1 MKAFQ
6 LTFTALLPAAI
17 ALLATG
23 CKSSRSNHNNSYANS
38 PQTSQAA
45 SGDSAYQQ
53 QTPYVAD
60 NGSQNQ
66 GGAGQPQMSNDYLLH
81 LGDQLVRKGQVERAA
96 EVYQNIL
103 QRDPTHV
110 LARQRLAQLNGNTSD
125 SGQSAPMPP
134 TKDTK
139 SNQPPAFP
147 ATQPARSVPPAPPAL
162 QPEEPV
168 IKQQEQSDPTQTV
181 VVPQQKA
188 TSNEATTR
196 VDGSQGSADEH
207 VIRIIP
213 AHKGGVRKV
222 TEFRFGG
229 KKQQQVARPEPQ
241 PSQSQPKFDQSTIPT
256 ETKPQ
261 DRKSSGPRLTTPIK
275 PKTPKSLPKSLRD
288 VPKVAKGDTE
298 VVKVSPVLA
307 KLNPELVQLA
317 TWSKSPTKNVG
328 AISAHLTNRSPA
340 VRSLSAYLLGRAG
353 KNAADIVPKL
363 DALLRAEQNGPTRVR
378 IAEALLRIQ
387 PGHARSV
394 RVIGD
399 ALHGS
404 ERVTRWEAICVVDIL
419 TSHDNRDAIVAGLI
433 DRLDDP
439 DEKIRIMAALKL
451 GEFRSEAAAILPS
464 LKPIAQSDKPSE
476 LRKAARVAVRVLEQ
490 AK

>member
-6 LTFTALLPAAI
+6 LTITALLPAAI

-23 CKSSRSNHNNSYANS
+23 CKSSRKQSYANPATPS
-38 PQTSQAA
+38 SQAA
-45 SGDSAYQQ
+45 TGDSGYQQ

-60 NGSQNQ
+60 NGSQQQ
-66 GGAGQPQMSNDYLLH
+66 GGADQQPMSNDYLLH
-81 LGDQLVRKGQVERAA
+81 LGDQLVRKGQVNRAA

-103 QRDPTHV
+103 QRDPNHV
-110 LARQRLAQLNGNTSD
+110 LARQRLSQLNGNTND
-125 SGQSAPMPP
+125 AGQSAPTPP
-134 TKDTK
+134 SNDTK
-139 SNQPPAFP
+139 SNEPPAFP
-147 ATQPARSVPPAPPAL
+147 ASQPSRSVPPAPPAI
-162 QPEEPV
+162 QPEVPV
-168 IKQQEQSDPTQTV
+168 IKQQEQSKPTETV

-188 TSNEATTR
+188 NSNEATTR
-196 VDGSQGSADEH
+196 VDARQGSEDEH

-229 KKQQQVARPEPQ
+229 TKQQQVARPEPQ
-241 PSQSQPKFDQSTIPT
+241 PSQSQPKFDQSTVPT

-261 DRKSSGPRLTTPIK
+261 SRKSGGPRLTTPVK
-275 PKTPKSLPKSLRD
+275 PKSPKSLPKSLRD
-288 VPKVAKGDTE
+288 VPKQAKGDTE
-298 VVKVSPVLA
+298 VVKVSPTLA

-317 TWSKSPTKNVG
+317 AWAKSPTKNVG

-353 KNAADIVPKL
+353 TNAADTVPKL
-363 DALLRAEQNGPTRVR
+363 EALLRAEQNGPTRVR
-378 IAEALLRIQ
+378 IAEALLRIK

-399 ALHGS
+399 ALHVS

-451 GEFRSEAAAILPS
+451 GEFRSEAEAILPS
-464 LKPIAQSDKPSE
+464 LKPIAESKQATE
-476 LRKAARVAVRVLEQ
+476 LRKAARIAVKVLEE
-490 AK
+490 AKK